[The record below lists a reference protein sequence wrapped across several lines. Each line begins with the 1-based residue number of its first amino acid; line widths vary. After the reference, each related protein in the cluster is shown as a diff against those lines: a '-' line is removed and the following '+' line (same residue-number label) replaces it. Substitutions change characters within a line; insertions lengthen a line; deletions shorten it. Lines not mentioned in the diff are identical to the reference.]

1 MRKLLLAAG
10 LAGCLG
16 VAIAAPKAVVMDFG
30 ALDTIDAL
38 GGSESVVAIP
48 KQFAPEYLEKYHTDE
63 MLSSGDM
70 FKLDMEL
77 INNENPDFIV
87 ISGRQGRSA
96 AQLQS
101 IAPVIN
107 FSAAN
112 DDFLESAKFNIYA
125 VGKAIEKEAEAKAAW
140 DSLNNKIEKSAEKA
154 KASPQTALV
163 IMHNDGNFWI
173 SNTSGYATLVH
184 DVLGVKRAET
194 EEVEKGVQADASYLT
209 AKNPDIVYIIDR
221 SAAIGQTPMSQD
233 HFKAADFAEISAVK
247 NDKVVYLTPKLWYL
261 SGKGLQSLDLQTDEI
276 MKAID

>member
-1 MRKLLLAAG
+1 
-10 LAGCLG
+10 
-16 VAIAAPKAVVMDFG
+16 VAM
-30 ALDTIDAL
+30 T
-38 GGSESVVAIP
+38 
-48 KQFAPEYLEKYHTDE
+48 KQFAPEYLEKYHTDK

-154 KASPQTALV
+154 KASPQTALRSEE
-163 IMHNDGNFWI
+163 H
-173 SNTSGYATLVH
+173 TS
-184 DVLGVKRAET
+184 E
-194 EEVEKGVQADASYLT
+194 
-209 AKNPDIVYIIDR
+209 
-221 SAAIGQTPMSQD
+221 
-233 HFKAADFAEISAVK
+233 
-247 NDKVVYLTPKLWYL
+247 
-261 SGKGLQSLDLQTDEI
+261 LQSRFDLVCR
-276 MKAID
+276 